1 MSRRPVIAGNW
12 KMHKLQAE
20 SVELIN
26 GLMAELKDMDKATM
40 PEVVVAPVFTSLYA
54 VNKAMTDCGCG
65 RVRLAC
71 QNCYFETQGA
81 FTGEVSVEM
90 AKDAGC
96 EYIIIGHS

>member
-20 SVELIN
+20 SAQLVN
-26 GLMAELKDMDKATM
+26 DLMKELKDLDKAAM

-65 RVRLAC
+65 KTCLP
-71 QNCYFETQGA
+71 ELLL
-81 FTGEVSVEM
+81 
-90 AKDAGC
+90 
-96 EYIIIGHS
+96 